1 MTKPERY
8 TPEWLN
14 EKVDIKNCYTI
25 MPNGNTG
32 YYTSSHMEDR
42 LNILTTIEQAQA
54 RIERCQQVIDDL
66 SGVLRVED
74 E

>member
-1 MTKPERY
+1 MSKPERY

-25 MPNGNTG
+25 MHGNTG

-42 LNILTTIEQAQA
+42 LDILTTIEQAQA
-54 RIERCQQVIDDL
+54 AIERYQQVIDDL
-66 SGVLRVED
+66 SGVLRGED